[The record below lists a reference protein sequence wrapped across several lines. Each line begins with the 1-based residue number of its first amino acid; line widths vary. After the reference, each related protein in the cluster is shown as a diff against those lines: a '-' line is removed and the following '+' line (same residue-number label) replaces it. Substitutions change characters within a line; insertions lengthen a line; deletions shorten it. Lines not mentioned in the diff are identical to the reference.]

1 MAIEEAV
8 GTVVM
13 KALSKGDPL
22 AGMMV
27 GELVVSS
34 AGEKVVEMVDELV
47 VSSVVELVVWKG
59 YQWVVLMAARTGMTT
74 ILLSL
79 NNEEA

>member
-34 AGEKVVEMVDELV
+34 VVEM
-47 VSSVVELVVWKG
+47 VVWKG